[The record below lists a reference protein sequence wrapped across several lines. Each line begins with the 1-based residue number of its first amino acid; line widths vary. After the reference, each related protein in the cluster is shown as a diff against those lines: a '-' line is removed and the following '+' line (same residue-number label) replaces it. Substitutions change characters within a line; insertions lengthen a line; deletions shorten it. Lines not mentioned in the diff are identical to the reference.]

1 MSKEIL
7 HIAAIDK
14 DGNLVHINDAKKGKT
29 YNCPSC
35 KEKFILRKSGKT
47 GKGSKRPH
55 FAHNELT
62 TNCTPESALHYSF
75 KRKLIDF
82 LIQYLSE
89 NRGLIVN
96 WSCSICTKDYT
107 RTSIKR
113 NLLEK
118 AVQIREEYDLQVCRP
133 DIALL
138 DKDEKVIAA
147 IEIVVTHAP
156 EENTIN
162 YYKENGITLIQ
173 LNLQSEED
181 LFKIKEKITNPDR
194 VSFCLIPNCPA
205 FDFHKINRKLAIG
218 FVRCRICGS
227 AIKSYRLEV
236 DSVFGKMNTDNLTE
250 RELTLLAEHDV
261 QMKVK
266 TNKLTGINIPIIK
279 CISCERRNKI
289 IRSKYNRR
297 RF

>member
-7 HIAAIDK
+7 YITAIDK
-14 DGNLVHINDAKKGKT
+14 YGNLVHINDAEKGKR
-29 YNCPSC
+29 YYCPSC
-35 KEKFILRKSGKT
+35 RKKFILRKSGKT
-47 GKGSKRPH
+47 KKGSKRPH

-62 TNCTPESALHYSF
+62 TNCSPESVLHYSF

-82 LIQYLSE
+82 LNQYIYE

-96 WSCSICTKDYT
+96 WNCSICTKDYT
-107 RTSIKR
+107 RTSLTR

-118 AVQIREEYDLQVCRP
+118 ATQIREEYDLQVCRP
-133 DIALL
+133 DISLI
-138 DKDEKVIAA
+138 DIDQKVIAV
-147 IEIVVTHAP
+147 IEIVVIHAP

-181 LFKIKEKITNPDR
+181 LFNVREKITNPDS
-194 VSFCLIPNCPA
+194 VNFCLIPNCPA
-205 FDFHKINRKLAIG
+205 FDFHKINRKLAVG
-218 FVRCRICGS
+218 VTRCRNCGS
-227 AIKSYRLEV
+227 AINSYRLEV

-250 RELTLLAEHDV
+250 SELKLLVEHNV

-266 TNKLTGINIPIIK
+266 TDKLTGINIPVIK
-279 CISCERRNKI
+279 CTSCEKRKRM

>member
-7 HIAAIDK
+7 YISAIDK
-14 DGNLVHINDAKKGKT
+14 DGNLVHINDAEKGKA
-29 YNCPSC
+29 YYCPSC
-35 KEKFILRKSGKT
+35 RKEFILRKSGKT

-62 TNCTPESALHYSF
+62 TNCSPESALHYSF

-82 LIQYLSE
+82 LNQYISE
-89 NRGLIVN
+89 NRELIVN
-96 WSCSICTKDYT
+96 WNCSICTKDYT

-118 AVQIREEYDLQVCRP
+118 ASQIREEHDLKVCRP

-138 DKDEKVIAA
+138 NNNGKVIAA

-156 EENTIN
+156 EENAIK

-181 LFKIKEKITNPDR
+181 LFKVKEKITNPDR
-194 VSFCLIPNCPA
+194 VNFCLKPNCPA
-205 FDFHKINRKLAIG
+205 FDFHKINRKLIVG
-218 FVRCRICGS
+218 FVRCRNCGS
-227 AIKSYRLEV
+227 KIKSYRLEV

-250 RELTLLAEHDV
+250 NELKLLVEHGV

-266 TNKLTGINIPIIK
+266 TDRLTGINIPVIK
-279 CISCERRNKI
+279 CVNCENRNRMIK
-289 IRSKYNRR
+289 SKYNRR